1 MVKLSVL
8 VMLVLTVLIAMG
20 LRWREQRVPVVAKAK
35 RLDILARGKKSL
47 DRWVTAAALA
57 ALSTLVVVGGLHWLK
72 IWVN

>member
-1 MVKLSVL
+1 ML
-8 VMLVLTVLIAMG
+8 VMLVLTVVIATG
-20 LRWREQRVPVVAKAK
+20 LRWREQRIPAVAKAK

-57 ALSTLVVVGGLHWLK
+57 AISTLVVVGGLHWLK